1 MPQIVEPQP
10 GECTFS
16 ASNVGA
22 AIFVCTELRRTLQFI
37 ASRTFNRSSQ
47 IAPSC
52 PEAFLAPGRVDMTVL
67 ACWEDVMLRI
77 DPAKYLGACPWCP
90 SSPSFGNQTKQPVES
105 AVSQT
110 VAIAASIL
118 VCCGCF
124 DLYTRAILVA
134 ATAFAVGVGSIGSPR
149 KSTLSSDTPRLIR
162 LRRARSVGVIP
173 SIRRKVRVKC
183 GVSENPAL

>member
-1 MPQIVEPQP
+1 V
-10 GECTFS
+10 
-16 ASNVGA
+16 
-22 AIFVCTELRRTLQFI
+22 
-37 ASRTFNRSSQ
+37 RSSTPLARSGPLYRFADARHQ
-47 IAPSC
+47 RNKKSLWPLFARYRSPSKAHRNEFRTAR
-52 PEAFLAPGRVDMTVL
+52 PEILADSIFAVILTPPNFGQS
-67 ACWEDVMLRI
+67 
-77 DPAKYLGACPWCP
+77 PWCP

-105 AVSQT
+105 AISQT

-124 DLYTRAILVA
+124 VLYTRTILVA

-149 KSTLSSDTPRLIR
+149 ESTLSSDTPRLIR

-183 GVSENPAL
+183 AVSENPAL